1 MAAKVKSR
9 ALIIEDDK
17 DTASLFSHI
26 LEFIGFTTDIVQSG
40 EKALAKLRHHT
51 PDIVLLDIHLS
62 SNVSGLNIL
71 DYIRRSKRLQNSRII
86 VITGHPNL
94 VDTIGNKADLVL
106 LKPVSAKQLST
117 MVLRL
122 CPDHNCENFLYN
134 ASHDPLTGLMNHAR
148 FKDRLTHA
156 VSRVKRD
163 SSLYFA
169 VLVMRI
175 DAFRALKKQHGELL
189 VNQMLLNFVERIRER
204 IREVDTFCR
213 LSEDK
218 FAILLENIVD
228 PANASLVVAR
238 IQAVLDA
245 PFEIQGLEIPI
256 TVSIDIIN
264 EDLVEQV
271 DAFFQSS

>member
-1 MAAKVKSR
+1 VAAKGKSR

-17 DTASLFSHI
+17 DTASLFGHI

-40 EKALAKLRHHT
+40 EKALTKLRHHT
-51 PDIVLLDIHLS
+51 PDIVLLDMHLS
-62 SNVSGLNIL
+62 LNVSGLNIL
-71 DYIRRSKRLQNSRII
+71 DYIRREKRLNNSRII

-94 VDTIGNKADLVL
+94 VETIGNKADLVL

-122 CPDHNCENFLYN
+122 CPDHSCENFLYN
-134 ASHDPLTGLMNHAR
+134 ASHDALTGLMNQAR

-169 VLVMRI
+169 VLVMQI
-175 DAFRALKKQHGELL
+175 DAFRTLKKQHGELL
-189 VNQMLLNFVERIRER
+189 VNQVLLNFVERIRER

-228 PANASLVVAR
+228 PVNAGLVVAR
-238 IQAVLDA
+238 IQAVLDD
-245 PFEIQGLEIPI
+245 PFEIQSLEIPI

-264 EDLVEQV
+264 EDLIEQV
-271 DAFFQSS
+271 DAFLQSS